1 MSLTG
6 FVHLTENL
14 LNSISGP
21 GPAQPGTPPAKP
33 AATGAPSPTANEDR
47 FVPSAQNP
55 SAADAAQEAGLFSVT
70 QLSVFSAA
78 AELLLAQA
86 ATLLTNPG
94 TNTTTVNAG
103 TAAETTPGAGA
114 TATGAAASTATG
126 AGTALLAPSTTAP
139 NGTAANAGTQAA
151 VSAGAAAA
159 TTAATTAPSPVAAT
173 ASANAVA
180 SSITSSSNTQAQ
192 LLTLNAALVALG
204 LNAQEIAQIDQIA
217 GIVNDFSPLAYT
229 SLVYQLEAAA
239 QAAAA
244 QQAGTSPATA
254 TNGPAGNSQ
263 AATPVFA
270 ATNTSATPAS
280 ISGGAFQLQGLVIR
294 FSGVQVTTNTPLS
307 NAQGLPANTS
317 QTTAFNLQIE
327 EVNLALVN
335 HNGQSLVLQAT
346 PQAAAPANGTAG
358 GATQAVAPK
367 ALAAKA

>member
-1 MSLTG
+1 M
-6 FVHLTENL
+6 
-14 LNSISGP
+14 
-21 GPAQPGTPPAKP
+21 
-33 AATGAPSPTANEDR
+33 
-47 FVPSAQNP
+47 
-55 SAADAAQEAGLFSVT
+55 
-70 QLSVFSAA
+70 
-78 AELLLAQA
+78 
-86 ATLLTNPG
+86 
-94 TNTTTVNAG
+94 
-103 TAAETTPGAGA
+103 
-114 TATGAAASTATG
+114 
-126 AGTALLAPSTTAP
+126 
-139 NGTAANAGTQAA
+139 
-151 VSAGAAAA
+151 
-159 TTAATTAPSPVAAT
+159 
-173 ASANAVA
+173 A

-244 QQAGTSPATA
+244 QAGTSPASA

-358 GATQAVAPK
+358 SATLAAAPK
-367 ALAAKA
+367 ALAATA